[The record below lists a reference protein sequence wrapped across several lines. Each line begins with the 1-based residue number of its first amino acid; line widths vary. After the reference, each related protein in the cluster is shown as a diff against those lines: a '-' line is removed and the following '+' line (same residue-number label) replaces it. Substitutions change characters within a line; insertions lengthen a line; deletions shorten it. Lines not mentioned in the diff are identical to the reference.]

1 MYRDIDQEKEK
12 EKEKQDP
19 ILTLLSDATLADKL
33 MNERLRDLALKRFG
47 QWCREKDIFKW
58 FREDPS
64 NYFLF
69 QISSLLSETSA
80 PLEEFKKILEK
91 FETRIRTMD
100 AEQIFELLSDLN
112 KKSILEIVIKYGLR
126 SLLNDD
132 PKRAVL

>member
-1 MYRDIDQEKEK
+1 MYREIDQ

-69 QISSLLSETSA
+69 HINTLLSGTSA
-80 PLEEFKKILEK
+80 ALEFKERLEK
-91 FETRIRTMD
+91 FETRIQIMD
-100 AEQIFELLSDLN
+100 VEQIFELLSDLN
-112 KKSILEIVIKYGLR
+112 KKSILGIVIKYGLR
-126 SLLNDD
+126 
-132 PKRAVL
+132 